1 VAIQVTCA
9 RGIAYGAA
17 LAEIDGEPS
26 EEAELILS
34 AANPAPIAK

>member
-17 LAEIDGEPS
+17 LAEIKGEPS

-34 AANPAPIAK
+34 NPAPIAK